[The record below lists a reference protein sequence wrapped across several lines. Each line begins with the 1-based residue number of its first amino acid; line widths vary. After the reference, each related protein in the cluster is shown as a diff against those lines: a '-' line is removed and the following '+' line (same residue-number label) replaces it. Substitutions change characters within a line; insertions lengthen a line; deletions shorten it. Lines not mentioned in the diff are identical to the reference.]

1 MQLPLR
7 HRAALVAVALLASAG
22 TRNATASADDGAAP
36 DASRARTIAVAGC
49 RGSRVYLS
57 ADEKATLELHNT
69 HRIMSGLPSF
79 CVDAKLTAA
88 ARAHSDDMMAR
99 SYFSHSS
106 PDGTAFGARVTGFG
120 YAPVRILAENI
131 AWGTESLGSA
141 EHTFQNW
148 LNSAGHR
155 ANIQNAL
162 LREIGIGV
170 STGTF
175 QRLPGARVYT
185 VDFGTH

>member
-1 MQLPLR
+1 MPLPLCR
-7 HRAALVAVALLASAG
+7 RAALVAVALLASTG
-22 TRNATASADDGAAP
+22 PRSATASTDDWVP
-36 DASRARTIAVAGC
+36 SDASRARTIAVEGC
-49 RGSRVYLS
+49 RGARVYLN
-57 ADEKATLELHNT
+57 ADEKATLELHNA
-69 HRIMSGLPSF
+69 HRLMSGLPSF

-88 ARAHSDDMMAR
+88 ARAHSDDMVAR

-106 PDGTAFGARVTGFG
+106 FDGTGFGARVTGFG
-120 YAPVRILAENI
+120 YAPFRILAENI
-131 AWGTESLGSA
+131 AWGSGALGGA
-141 EHTFQNW
+141 EHTFENW

-170 STGTF
+170 SAGSF
-175 QRLPGARVYT
+175 QGWPGARVYT

>member
-1 MQLPLR
+1 MPLPQFQ
-7 HRAALVAVALLASAG
+7 RAALVAVALSATSAG
-22 TRNATASADDGAAP
+22 SRAAPADDGVPA

-49 RGSRVYLS
+49 RGTTVLLN
-57 ADEKATLELHNT
+57 ADEKATLELHNA
-69 HRIMSGLPSF
+69 HRLRDGLPPF

-88 ARAHSDDMMAR
+88 ARAHSDDMVAQ

-106 PDGTAFGARVTGFG
+106 YDGTQFGTRVTGFG
-120 YAPVRILAENI
+120 YTPFRVLAENI
-131 AWGTESLGSA
+131 AWGSGSLGGA

-148 LNSAGHR
+148 LGSAGHR

-170 STGTF
+170 SAGSF
-175 QRLPGARVYT
+175 QGWAGARVYT
-185 VDFGTH
+185 VDFGAH